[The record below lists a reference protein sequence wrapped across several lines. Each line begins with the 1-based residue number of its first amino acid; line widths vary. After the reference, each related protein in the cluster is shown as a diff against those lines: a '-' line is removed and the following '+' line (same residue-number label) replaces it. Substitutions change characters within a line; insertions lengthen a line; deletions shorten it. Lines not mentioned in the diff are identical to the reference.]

1 MHANVVTLN
10 RDGIIIYYFAA
21 FPRFFRF
28 VYLLSVG
35 FIQILNKKKCFESV
49 SMLIVKLCKDT
60 HLGHRKKNHKTE
72 CFCMVNDRKSSIE
85 KETIESID
93 RHSLQ

>member
-60 HLGHRKKNHKTE
+60 HLGHRKKIIKQSV
-72 CFCMVNDRKSSIE
+72 CMVNDRKSSIE